1 MSTCLFPNVVLL
13 DIKDKPTKDS
23 RLVRFLGAAKNQF
36 ESFYTS
42 QAEGILSHESGF
54 DASAE
59 LPVLVPC
66 GKCVNCRANHAGE
79 FAVRCYLEGLMTP
92 EDRDNLFLTFTYDDD
107 HVPTIN
113 LSDGKRYQNL
123 VYDDVRNW
131 IHDFRKEVDKLISD
145 GLASPMS
152 WVDDGGNE
160 RFGSGVRYMF
170 CGEYG
175 DQSSRPHY
183 HMILFG
189 VPKILLKESVP
200 FSHRNGCAYYRNEFF
215 ENLWISHDD
224 YEYFKST
231 PYIVRVGHQDDD
243 AGIFSDYR
251 EIYMPEKRAREKSR
265 LGNIIIGKAEFG
277 SCFYTAGYALKK
289 AYDFYDL
296 PEGLRQPE
304 PAYST
309 RPGLGYTY
317 FTDVYLPEVKRRCAE
332 GVFELPDI
340 LLPNGCYVPCPS
352 YFIRKMELTIPEFYD
367 KIKVYRYLNS
377 FYEWSEKVCSENWRG
392 FDYFS
397 QTHQIASTANVPR
410 NLL

>member
-36 ESFYTS
+36 ESFYKS
-42 QAEGILSHESGF
+42 QANGILSHDSGF
-54 DASAE
+54 DTSAE

-92 EDRDNLFLTFTYDDD
+92 DDRENLFLTFTYDDYK
-107 HVPTIN
+107 VPFKVIDGHTYYN
-113 LSDGKRYQNL
+113 LCYE
-123 VYDDVRNW
+123 DVRRW
-131 IHDFRKEVDKLISD
+131 IHDFRKEVDKLIAD
-145 GLASPMS
+145 GLASPIT
-152 WVDDGGNE
+152 WIDDRGSV
-160 RFGSGVRYMF
+160 RSGSGVRYMF

-175 DQSSRPHY
+175 EKRQRPHY

-189 VPKILLKESVP
+189 VPKVLLSESVP

-215 ENLWISHDD
+215 ENLWINHDD
-224 YEYFKST
+224 YDYFKSE
-231 PYIVRVGHQDDD
+231 PFY
-243 AGIFSDYR
+243 
-251 EIYMPEKRAREKSR
+251 KRANDDEISGELVEYFLPDFISRRRSR

-277 SCFYTAGYALKK
+277 SCFYTAGYTLKK
-289 AYDFYDL
+289 AYEFYDL
-296 PEGLRQPE
+296 PEGLLEPA

-332 GVFELPDI
+332 GIFELPDI

-377 FYEWSEKVCSENWRG
+377 FYEWSDKVWSEDWRG

-397 QTHQIASTANVPR
+397 QTHQIAGTVNVPR